1 MNSSPKKSTP
11 HLCHY
16 SGVKEAFLNTLVL
29 GLNGHEFGGGKS
41 SLSKGLKCYD
51 RPSYLVNYRHG
62 FTRIHDFTGPTVIV
76 SVKPFH
82 HCSCSCFGVVH
93 LQSENH

>member
-1 MNSSPKKSTP
+1 M
-11 HLCHY
+11 LFVQ
-16 SGVKEAFLNTLVL
+16 GVSADGNNTAITREYLQRKCL
-29 GLNGHEFGGGKS
+29 PIAGLLQGMALPEFTT
-41 SLSKGLKCYD
+41 L
-51 RPSYLVNYRHG
+51 PENW
-62 FTRIHDFTGPTVIV
+62 PTVIV